1 MVRYFVA
8 IGWVLFAFAEIA
20 SAQISYP
27 MIMGLK
33 PVAVQVGTTAEC
45 EVHSRYTLFGTHQIF
60 ITGTGVYAEPIP
72 PDAEAAKNP
81 QTITKLKLK
90 ITADPEALPGVR
102 EFRLATP
109 TGAST
114 VGQLVIVRDPVI
126 AEKADNDVKE
136 KAQDVVLPATLC
148 GTIEKAEDADFY
160 KFRAQAG
167 QALSFHVRSQRLQDK
182 IHDLQEH
189 SDPILF
195 LRDAAGGLLAMSDNT
210 FFADPFLAYQFT
222 TAGDYLLEIR
232 DVRYKGNAYWEYSI
246 EANARPFVA
255 NVFPLA
261 LNLGTETTVEP
272 AGWNF
277 PAGAKVKI
285 ALPGNGQPPVDY
297 DRPADASTPGL
308 EHPIAGTRYLTWS
321 PLSFG
326 DQPSQPVPV
335 LATDL
340 PIVAEAAGEN
350 NDPQTALTITVPA
363 VVNGRMEVAADL
375 DCYSF
380 AAKKGEKLN
389 FEVFARR
396 AQSQLD
402 PILRVMNAEGAV
414 LREED
419 DFSYGKT
426 QSTSDARLEGWEAP
440 ADGTYFV
447 DLRDAH
453 LRGGSGFPYALAI
466 THTQPYFELLIDT
479 DKTQLTPGTYGVL
492 FVRAK
497 RMHGF
502 AGEVQLH
509 IDNLPP
515 GVTAYTGKIL
525 GGKGLDGAI
534 VLEAPAGTPLAA
546 TNVRIWGTAA
556 HPQGEGRPPLELT
569 AEAQPF
575 QETYNPGGGRNFYAV
590 ETHAVNVG
598 APADLLGIEVSETDL
613 QLKPG
618 ETKTIGVKLKRAE
631 NMKHN
636 VTLDMQFTHLEQVFA
651 SSLPEGVTINR
662 SAGKTLL
669 TGMDSEGA
677 IELKV
682 DAAAPPVEKQLG
694 AVMANISINFVMKAT
709 YSSAPIYL
717 TIDKT
722 P

>member
-1 MVRYFVA
+1 MVRCSVA
-8 IGWVLFAFAEIA
+8 AVVALCAFSGIA

-33 PVAVQVGTTAEC
+33 PVAVQIGTTAEC

-81 QTITKLKLK
+81 QNITKLKLK
-90 ITADPEALPGVR
+90 ITADPTALPGVR

-160 KFRAQAG
+160 KFHAEAG

-195 LRDAAGGLLAMSDNT
+195 LRDATGGLLAMSDNT
-210 FFADPFLAYQFT
+210 FFADPFLAHQFT
-222 TAGDYLLEIR
+222 ATGDYLLEIR

-246 EANARPFVA
+246 EANSRPFVA

-261 LNLGTETTVEP
+261 LKPGQETTVEP
-272 AGWNF
+272 AGSNF
-277 PAGAKVKI
+277 AADAKVNLLI
-285 ALPGNGQPPVDY
+285 
-297 DRPADASTPGL
+297 PADPAARSPVLGFMS
-308 EHPIAGTRYLTWS
+308 PDLTWM
-321 PLSFG
+321 PLSIG
-326 DQPSQPVPV
+326 DQPSPPVPV

-340 PIVAEAAGEN
+340 PFVAEAAGEN
-350 NDPQTALTITVPA
+350 NDAKTAMTINLPT
-363 VVNGRMEVAADL
+363 VVNGRMEVEADL

-380 AAKKGEKLN
+380 AAKKGEKFN

-396 AQSQLD
+396 AQSKLD
-402 PILRVMNAEGAV
+402 PILRIMNADGGV

-426 QSTSDARLEGWEAP
+426 QATSDAKLEGWEAP
-440 ADGTYFV
+440 ADGTYFL

-453 LRGGSGFPYALAI
+453 LRGGAGFPYAVVI
-466 THTQPYFELLIDT
+466 TPTKPYFELMIDT
-479 DKTQLTPGTYGVL
+479 DKTQLTPGTFGVL

-502 AGEVQLH
+502 TGDVQLH
-509 IDNLPP
+509 IDKLPP
-515 GVTAYTGKIL
+515 GVTAYPGKIL

-534 VLEAPAGTPLAA
+534 VLEAPAGTPLGA
-546 TNVRIWGTAA
+546 TNVRIWGTAT
-556 HPQGEGRPPLELT
+556 HPQGEGQPPLELT

-575 QETYNPGGGRNFYAV
+575 QEIYNPGGGRNFFSAD
-590 ETHAVNVG
+590 THAVNVG
-598 APADLLGIEVSETDL
+598 APGDLLGVEVSETDIH
-613 QLKPG
+613 LKPG
-618 ETKTIGVKLKRAE
+618 ETKTIAVKLKRAE

-669 TGMDSEGA
+669 TGADSEGA

-694 AVMANISINFVMKAT
+694 SVMANISINFVMKAT

-717 TIDKT
+717 TIDKA